1 MLPHSSDSSAPN
13 FALDPQGLRGTASAR
28 RLQQTRRRK
37 RWQTISLILL
47 LALGVAAALWFGLQ
61 PRATGFAVQS
71 AQKVPLDLSAPA
83 TLDAADDLWLTGA
96 SGALWKIDANG
107 QSQRFGVAGKAGAP
121 PLVGTGGGVYLP
133 ALDGTL
139 TAFIAPEKTLW
150 ARDLGAALVTTP
162 ALWRDKNFPI
172 LGAGDSN
179 GFVIALDA
187 NDGKT
192 RWKTKLGGPIGNA
205 LIATRDAFLAPTLAS
220 GVWRG
225 GLVCLDARTGR
236 VRWNYSTDSDS
247 AAGAA
252 PPLFDAA
259 TERVYWNND
268 EGEIACLDA
277 RTGRIWWRHQ
287 LAPDAP
293 TSVILRAAPV
303 AIGENLIVGG
313 NDGVLRALNANDGKA
328 RWTTELNA
336 PIRAFYA
343 TKSGEKSAILATT
356 DREILLIDAATGAV
370 GERDAGVMA
379 WPTFDGK
386 SAIVVGESGSWRR
399 VRW

>member
-1 MLPHSSDSSAPN
+1 MRSHSPDPSAPN

-28 RLQQTRRRK
+28 RLWQARRRK
-37 RWQTISLILL
+37 QWQTATLVLL
-47 LALGVAAALWFGLQ
+47 LALGVATVLWFGLQ

-71 AQKVPLDLSAPA
+71 ARKVPLDLRAPA
-83 TLDAADDLWLTGA
+83 TLDAGDNLWLTGA
-96 SGALWKIDANG
+96 SGTLWKIDANG
-107 QSQRFGVAGKAGAP
+107 QSQRYSVAHKAGAP
-121 PLVGTGGGVYLP
+121 PLVGTGGGVYLA

-150 ARDLGAALVTTP
+150 TRDLGAALATTP
-162 ALWRDKNFPI
+162 ALWRDKNFAI

-192 RWKTKLGGPIGNA
+192 RWKTHLGGPIGNA
-205 LIATRDAFLAPTLAS
+205 LVATRDAFLAPTLAS

-236 VRWNYSTDSDS
+236 VRWSFSTDSDS
-247 AAGAA
+247 AAGTA
-252 PPLFDAA
+252 PPLFDAP
-259 TERVYWNND
+259 TQRVYWNND

-277 RTGRIWWRHQ
+277 RTGRVWWRHQ

-293 TSVILRAAPV
+293 STLMLRAAPLT
-303 AIGENLIVGG
+303 IGENLIVGG
-313 NDGVLRALNANDGKA
+313 NDGILRCLNAIDGKA
-328 RWTTELNA
+328 RWTTELGA

-343 TKSGEKSAILATT
+343 TNAGANPAILATT
-356 DREILLIDAATGAV
+356 DREILLVDAATGAII
-370 GERDAGVMA
+370 GRDAGEFA

-386 SAIVVGESGSWRR
+386 SAILIGENGNWRR